1 MNNLEQNLQAGT
13 RFISSEM
20 QDLLDRTLVY
30 MPNWKWLGLIS
41 GIIAVYFLRILVL
54 NFFRKVKTTQSFLTE
69 KSFMQFFLKLDIERG
84 LSWAFVALV
93 AINLVG
99 TLELPDSLERNI
111 DILLK
116 VIFAGNI
123 IRVCYLAVEAFGS
136 KIHEWAKT
144 TESQIDDQLAPLATK
159 TLKVL
164 VVITGVLVV
173 LQNLGV
179 NVTALLAGLGIGGVA
194 LAFAAQ
200 DTVANVFGTITI
212 LLDAPFKL
220 GDRVKIGDTD
230 GTIEEVGFRSTRIR
244 TLYNSVVS
252 IPNSVVAKEKID
264 NMTDRN
270 NWIRFRQIVGVTY
283 EANPI
288 QISKFC
294 SELTSHLHKDTTVD
308 PTRIVVNLHEYGES
322 SINILVNFHY
332 KIDLGQVESVCN
344 QHYLETIRMC
354 LLNEGMD
361 FAFPTRTLILQN
373 QNNGIDSRSISGV
386 QNFTNPSN

>member
-1 MNNLEQNLQAGT
+1 MNDLEQNLQAGT

-20 QDLLDRTLVY
+20 QELLDRTLLY
-30 MPNWKWLGLIS
+30 MPNWKWVGLIT
-41 GIIAVYFLRILVL
+41 GAVAIYFLRILVL
-54 NFFRKVKTTQSFLTE
+54 NFFRKVKTTQSFLTD

-84 LSWAFVALV
+84 LSWAFVALI
-93 AINLVG
+93 ATNLIS
-99 TLELPDSLERNI
+99 TLELPENLERNI
-111 DILLK
+111 EILLK
-116 VIFAGNI
+116 LIFAGNI

-136 KIHEWAKT
+136 KIQEWAKT
-144 TESQIDDQLAPLATK
+144 TESHIDDQLAPLATK

-164 VVITGVLVV
+164 VVIVGILIV

-212 LLDAPFKL
+212 LLDVPFKL

-264 NMTDRN
+264 NLTDRN
-270 NWIRFRQIVGVTY
+270 NWIRFKQIVGVTY

-288 QISKFC
+288 QIAKFC
-294 SELTSHLHKDTTVD
+294 ADFNSFLHKDSSID
-308 PTRIVVNLHEYGES
+308 QTRIGVNLDGYGDS
-322 SINILVNFHY
+322 SINIAISFHY
-332 KIDLGQVESVCN
+332 KIDFGQTEGARN
-344 QHYLETIRMC
+344 QNYLEAIRTHVV
-354 LLNEGMD
+354 NEGMD
-361 FAFPTRTLILQN
+361 FAFPTRTLIIQN
-373 QNNGIDSRSISGV
+373 QNTGIDSRSLTTS
-386 QNFTNPSN
+386 QDFSNTTI

>member
-20 QDLLDRTLVY
+20 QDILDRTIIY
-30 MPNWKWLGLIS
+30 MPNWKWIGLAA
-41 GIIAVYFLRILVL
+41 GIIAIYFLRILVL
-54 NFFRKVKTTQSFLTE
+54 NLFRKIKTTQSFLTD
-69 KSFMQFFLKLDIERG
+69 KSFMQFFLKLDIEKG
-84 LSWAFVALV
+84 LSWAFVAFI
-93 AINLVG
+93 AINLIG
-99 TLELPDSLERNI
+99 TLELPESLRNNVEV
-111 DILLK
+111 LLK
-116 VIFAGNI
+116 MILAGNI

-136 KIHEWAKT
+136 KIQEWAKT

-164 VVITGVLVV
+164 VVIVGVLIV

-212 LLDAPFKL
+212 LLDSPFKL

-244 TLYNSVVS
+244 TLYNSIVS

-270 NWIRFRQIVGVTY
+270 NWIRFRQVVGVTY
-283 EANPI
+283 DANPI

-294 SELTSHLHKDTTVD
+294 SELISHLHKDTTVD
-308 PTRIVVNLHEYGES
+308 PTRIVVNLSEYGES

-332 KIDLGQVESVCN
+332 KIDLGQVEAVCN

-361 FAFPTRTLILQN
+361 FAFPTRTLIVQN
-373 QNNGIDSRSISGV
+373 QNKEILSSPIA
-386 QNFTNPSN
+386 NPNP